1 MKSYLITD
9 PAYYHTLPDFQIYL
23 QNIYRKHQPDI
34 ACFRDKVN
42 NDIVSYAKHFLT
54 ISKEQNIPLILINH
68 SVSLAL
74 SLGFDGVHLTSSQF
88 GEIAYA
94 KEQGLY
100 VFISTHSL
108 FEATEAQ
115 RLGADA
121 VTYSPVFKSPG
132 KGEAKG
138 IASLNDV
145 VGALDKVAVFALGG
159 IISEKEIKALEH
171 TNVDGFASIRYFI

>member
-9 PAYYHTLPDFQIYL
+9 PAYYHTLSDFQSYL
-23 QNIYRKHQPDI
+23 QNIYRKHHPDI
-34 ACFRDKVN
+34 ACFRDKIN
-42 NDIVSYAKHFLT
+42 SNIIPYAKYFLT

-88 GEIAYA
+88 DEIVYA

-108 FEATEAQ
+108 FEAREAQ
-115 RLGADA
+115 KLGADA
-121 VTYSPVFKSPG
+121 VTFSPVFKSPG
-132 KGEAKG
+132 KGEPKG
-138 IASLNDV
+138 TASLKEV
-145 VGALDKVAVFALGG
+145 VDQLDKIEVYALGG
-159 IISEKEIKALEH
+159 IVSEKEIKALQD
-171 TNVDGFASIRYFI
+171 TNIDGFASIRYFI